1 LWCRLRHLVFG
12 FRSRQPSTDRIG
24 GDRHF
29 KADAGSGTA
38 QFPVRGHRSIHAG
51 GRCTQAAIRQIESDY
66 IAAALKGDL
75 GTIDWMWAKVVTFH
89 LRDLLGLPPY
99 VLALALLLGLN
110 FVGVIVRRW
119 FR

>member
-1 LWCRLRHLVFG
+1 MLLCPDGSTRPFEAKYADNELMMVMECSVSAEASERG
-12 FRSRQPSTDRIG
+12 RQHAR
-24 GDRHF
+24 
-29 KADAGSGTA
+29 DAA
-38 QFPVRGHRSIHAG
+38 V
-51 GRCTQAAIRQIESDY
+51 RQIESDY